1 MAWSHGVDGSP
12 CGVAVRWASWRSLS
26 AWLKNFDW
34 AAFGADDG
42 ALDDAGADGFV
53 ELHAA
58 SSRRAPASAVARRRF
73 AVMTFPSQKS
83 SIISQASIFSW

>member
-1 MAWSHGVDGSP
+1 MACSHGVDGSP

-42 ALDDAGADGFV
+42 ALDDAGA
-53 ELHAA
+53 LLLLAA
-58 SSRRAPASAVARRRF
+58 GGHRPARWHGADLRS
-73 AVMTFPSQKS
+73 
-83 SIISQASIFSW
+83 